1 MIDELT
7 KSLIQTSR
15 DIMEGKKLDP
25 VGREDGDVDN
35 DGDQD
40 DTDKYLI
47 KRREAIGKAMNDEG
61 NAFTKALAAAREN
74 GDKDFVVAGKKY
86 TCKEVEE
93 YEDDMKKIAARL
105 PQARC
110 FVKQIV
116 HITFDTTS

>member
-25 VGREDGDVDN
+25 VGKADKDIDNDGDVD
-35 DGDQD
+35 DSDE
-40 DTDKYLI
+40 YLH
-47 KRREAIGKAMNDEG
+47 KRREAIGKAMNEKG
-61 NAFTKALAAAREN
+61 NAFTKALNAAREN

-93 YEDDMKKIAARL
+93 YEDDMKKKEKL
-105 PQARC
+105 
-110 FVKQIV
+110 KEN
-116 HITFDTTS
+116 D

>member
-1 MIDELT
+1 MFKYFEEGRKMIDELT

-47 KRREAIGKAMNDEG
+47 KRREDY
-61 NAFTKALAAAREN
+61 R
-74 GDKDFVVAGKKY
+74 
-86 TCKEVEE
+86 
-93 YEDDMKKIAARL
+93 
-105 PQARC
+105 
-110 FVKQIV
+110 
-116 HITFDTTS
+116 

>member
-7 KSLIQTSR
+7 KSLIQASR

-25 VGREDGDVDN
+25 VGKEDGDVDN

-40 DTDKYLI
+40 ETDKYLI

-93 YEDDMKKIAARL
+93 YENDMKKKEKL
-105 PQARC
+105 
-110 FVKQIV
+110 KEN
-116 HITFDTTS
+116 D